1 MVIAGAVPLM
11 LSVRERESWP
21 KSLLAVIV
29 RSKLPHSLGV
39 PEIVPVESYESPA
52 GNVPVTLQVMGVVPV
67 ASRVVL

>member
-11 LSVRERESWP
+11 LRVRERESLP

-52 GNVPVTLQVMGVVPV
+52 GNVPVMLHVMGESPS
-67 ASRVVL
+67 ASRVVV

>member
-1 MVIAGAVPLM
+1 M

-52 GNVPVTLQVMGVVPV
+52 GSVPVTLQVMGVVPV